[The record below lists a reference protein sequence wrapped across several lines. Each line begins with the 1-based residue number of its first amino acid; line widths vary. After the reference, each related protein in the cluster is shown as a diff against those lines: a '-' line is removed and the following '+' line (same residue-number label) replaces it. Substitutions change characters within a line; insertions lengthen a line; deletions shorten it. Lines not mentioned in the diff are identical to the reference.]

1 MLRFLMKL
9 EYCRR
14 NYERRKAGRL
24 AMAGNSLLAL
34 AVPMAI
40 LGIVPSPGFV
50 TGLVIAA
57 ALAAVGVLM
66 LFTVLLA
73 PVSLALF

>member
-24 AMAGNSLLAL
+24 ATAGNGLFAI

-40 LGIVPSPGFV
+40 LGVLPSPAFGV
-50 TGLVIAA
+50 GILAAA
-57 ALAAVGVLM
+57 ALAALGVLM